1 MQNHSNIVCEH
12 FYVERILSFD
22 TIFKGYVT
30 QKELFSSKTKNI
42 SQDPQGFHL

>member
-1 MQNHSNIVCEH
+1 MQNHSDIVCEH
-12 FYVERILSFD
+12 FYVERILSFG